1 MGRKK
6 GSTKNLFTESKKDKI
21 KSCIDCLHENGYGVF
36 KLDNGDQD
44 IRIEEIIC
52 QLTALGY
59 KVIGLEEDLAKVDV
73 NFIKSSEDIIRYFH
87 EMWKRHEKV
96 DNFKIPKTAA
106 EKKICHSII
115 NFYIQ
120 QRIREGGLS
129 FKAALEELFKIINIL
144 FEVYKDWSIKIEGM
158 GVLSVNS
165 NKKLINS
172 LLKEIRLRE
181 DINLEYEIDQQ
192 IYERCV
198 EEYSDTIDNNLN
210 EMNII
215 NKPRPRGR
223 PRKIKVSRREN
234 NNAKEKEK

>member
-1 MGRKK
+1 
-6 GSTKNLFTESKKDKI
+6 
-21 KSCIDCLHENGYGVF
+21 
-36 KLDNGDQD
+36 
-44 IRIEEIIC
+44 
-52 QLTALGY
+52 
-59 KVIGLEEDLAKVDV
+59 
-73 NFIKSSEDIIRYFH
+73 
-87 EMWKRHEKV
+87 
-96 DNFKIPKTAA
+96 
-106 EKKICHSII
+106 
-115 NFYIQ
+115 
-120 QRIREGGLS
+120 
-129 FKAALEELFKIINIL
+129 
-144 FEVYKDWSIKIEGM
+144 M